1 MGSDEKVWFVT
12 GTSTGFGRL
21 IAQEALAAGDRVVAT
36 ARDPRSL
43 DDLVAAAPD
52 RVRAVALDV
61 TDPAAVTAAV
71 AEAVDAFGRIDV
83 LVNNAGYGLRG
94 AIEEFTDDQLRQV
107 FETNVFGL
115 LAVTRAV
122 LPTMRA
128 QGSGLIVQMS
138 SVGGVTSR
146 LGSTAYAGT
155 KFAVE
160 GLSEGLAT
168 EVAHLGIK
176 VVICE
181 PGPFRTDF
189 AGRSIRWSEPMDAY
203 APVLGPERER
213 FAAEDGRQPGD
224 PLAAAKVI
232 VGLAREEDPP
242 LRLPMGGAAF
252 RRIREHLTTRLADL
266 DAVAPL
272 GLELDYT

>member
-1 MGSDEKVWFVT
+1 MADDRKVWFVT

-21 IAQEALAAGDRVVAT
+21 IAEEALAAGDLVVAT
-36 ARDPRSL
+36 ARDPRSV
-43 DDLVAAAPD
+43 DDLAAAAPD
-52 RVRAVALDV
+52 RVRALALDV
-61 TDPAAVTAAV
+61 TDGPAVTKAV
-71 AEAVDAFGRIDV
+71 AEAVEAFGRIDV

-94 AIEEFTDDQLRQV
+94 AIEEFTDAELRQV

-146 LGSTAYAGT
+146 LGGTAYAGT

-160 GLSEGLAT
+160 GLSEGLAA

-189 AGRSIRWSEPMDAY
+189 AGRSIRWSQPMEAY

-213 FAAEDGRQPGD
+213 FAAEDGNQPGD

-232 VGLAREEDPP
+232 VGLARAENPP
-242 LRLPMGGAAF
+242 LRLPMGHAAF
-252 RRIREHLTTRLADL
+252 RRIRETLTTRLADL
-266 DAVAPL
+266 DVVAPL
-272 GLELDYT
+272 GLELDHS

>member
-1 MGSDEKVWFVT
+1 MAPKVWFVT

-21 IAQEALAAGDRVVAT
+21 IAQEALAVGDTVVAT

-52 RVRAVALDV
+52 RVRALALDV
-61 TDPAAVTAAV
+61 TDPGAVTKAV
-71 AEAVDAFGRIDV
+71 TKAVDAFGRIDV
-83 LVNNAGYGLRG
+83 LVNNAGYGVRG
-94 AIEEFTDDQLRQV
+94 AVEEFTDDELRQV

-128 QGSGLIVQMS
+128 QGSGLVIQMS

-146 LGSTAYAGT
+146 LGSTIYAST

-160 GLSEGLAT
+160 GLSEGLAA
-168 EVAHLGIK
+168 EVAPLGIK

-189 AGRSIRWSEPMDAY
+189 AGRSIRFAEPMDAY
-203 APVLGPERER
+203 APLLGPAHEQ
-213 FAAEDGRQPGD
+213 FTAENGHQPGD

-232 VGLAREEDPP
+232 VGLAREENPP
-242 LRLPMGGAAF
+242 LRLPMGHAAF
-252 RRIREHLTTRLADL
+252 TRIREHLTTRLADL